1 MKNPLIFWEKIYQ
14 PYIWYTDTDPE
25 APENIRTVNL
35 TFFWRGLGNTLQQ
48 EKVAKISAFG
58 MNLLSW

>member
-25 APENIRTVNL
+25 APEML
-35 TFFWRGLGNTLQQ
+35 EW
-48 EKVAKISAFG
+48 
-58 MNLLSW
+58 